1 MNEMKWRT
9 FPRGKLQLV
18 FLCCAYKI
26 LGCVFAP
33 ARGVLC
39 YLALM
44 SGGLGLLEE
53 DADSQGCAG
62 SHHGTPAP
70 PLLWPNQHGCR
81 AQQLCLGLW
90 ALAALLLRPSP
101 HSPLQVF
108 AAIAWI
114 MLSGS
119 WFTLLASKSSRA
131 YHWCKMLKTF
141 IWLLRIILF
150 PRKNFLDVSSVY
162 FAHHCSVFQFCKIFL
177 NLYVWLLAFL
187 YSSSLFSSKS

>member
-1 MNEMKWRT
+1 MSVTELPPSGLPSGVGPPLVRGGVRRVGGAAGKTSPVPQRNPVPGPALDTGVYPHLIPGGLRGCLLLWGFGAHLGFAVMSSVGMNEMKWRT

-81 AQQLCLGLW
+81 AQQLCLGL
-90 ALAALLLRPSP
+90 
-101 HSPLQVF
+101 
-108 AAIAWI
+108 
-114 MLSGS
+114 
-119 WFTLLASKSSRA
+119 
-131 YHWCKMLKTF
+131 
-141 IWLLRIILF
+141 
-150 PRKNFLDVSSVY
+150 
-162 FAHHCSVFQFCKIFL
+162 
-177 NLYVWLLAFL
+177 
-187 YSSSLFSSKS
+187 

>member
-1 MNEMKWRT
+1 MSVLRNSLLCRSLSSRPQGFCLESALRSSVAGSGVWAAQLGRGLLSRRGILSPGPALDTGVYPHLIPGGLRGCLLLWGFGAHLGFAVMSSVGMNEMKWRT

-81 AQQLCLGLW
+81 AQQLCLGL
-90 ALAALLLRPSP
+90 
-101 HSPLQVF
+101 
-108 AAIAWI
+108 
-114 MLSGS
+114 
-119 WFTLLASKSSRA
+119 
-131 YHWCKMLKTF
+131 
-141 IWLLRIILF
+141 
-150 PRKNFLDVSSVY
+150 
-162 FAHHCSVFQFCKIFL
+162 
-177 NLYVWLLAFL
+177 
-187 YSSSLFSSKS
+187 